1 MGFRSRYDYTGRCQ
15 EMGESAEKIFEGLA
29 KEKKLNPIAATR
41 KQQITHIDF
50 ILTAKNG
57 SKYFVDV
64 KARKR
69 SARNNSKISDDLIWI
84 EFKNVAG
91 NNGWLYGSADYIAF
105 ERENDFV
112 IVSRLNLVT
121 LCERIVNL
129 NSFTKDPKDA
139 LYKLYTRTDRKDK
152 ICMIKME
159 DILNNIKTTIWQKSQ
174 QI

>member
-1 MGFRSRYDYTGRCQ
+1 MGFRSKYDYTGKCQ
-15 EMGESAEKIFEGLA
+15 EMGQCAENIFESLA
-29 KEKKLNPIAATR
+29 KEKKLNPVKATK
-41 KQQITHIDF
+41 KQQIAHIDF

-57 SKYFVDV
+57 VNYFVDV

-91 NNGWLYGSADYIAF
+91 NNGWLYGAADYIAF
-105 ERENDFV
+105 ERESDFV
-112 IVSRLNLVT
+112 IVSRANLVT

-129 NSFTKDPKDA
+129 NLTTKDAKDA
-139 LYKLYTRTDRKDK
+139 LYKLYTRTDRRDK
-152 ICMIKME
+152 ICMIKMD
-159 DILNNIKTTIWQKSQ
+159 DILNNIKTTIWKKSQ